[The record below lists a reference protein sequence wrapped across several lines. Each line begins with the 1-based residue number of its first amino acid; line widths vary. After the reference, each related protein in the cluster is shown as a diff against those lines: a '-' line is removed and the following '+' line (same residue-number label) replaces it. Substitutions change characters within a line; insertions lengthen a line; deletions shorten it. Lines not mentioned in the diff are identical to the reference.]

1 MNFQVRISRGYTDV
15 SGVIAHFALLSSAVI
30 AYQHSPDEE
39 VKRLHTHFYVFGCTK
54 KEDTCRNF
62 IKNQDISGGDF
73 MVSQNCG
80 KKGWTRPIDLS
91 GAIIYGSKG
100 NLQPVFVK
108 NVDDATIKTLTTEAN
123 DPKYHPKKQTKLM
136 LIDGN
141 LDEKAKIT
149 GYQLI
154 QIMISRI
161 GKDWETKHV
170 MTQIRDVLIDHKQKI
185 GMYKLQDYYDSCL
198 MYGNRQVFLANAV
211 DMIDARQ
218 RRWNRE

>member
-30 AYQHSPDEE
+30 AYQHLPDEE

-80 KKGWTRPIDLS
+80 KKGNIRPIDLS

-108 NVDDATIKTLTTEAN
+108 NVDEALIKTLTIDAN

-136 LIDGN
+136 LIDGE

-161 GKDWETKHV
+161 GKDWETKNV
-170 MTQIRDVLIDHKQKI
+170 MIQIRDVLIEHKQKI

-211 DMIDARQ
+211 AMIDSRQ
-218 RRWNRE
+218 RRWNHE